1 MNVHSFQPWPHRHIH
16 TPRSR
21 SSNDNDGFLP
31 PSKGTLRVTALGSQN
46 TTWGE
51 NLRILTVGILQK
63 LVPKSGSETKQNHG
77 AHVFLEMSSKKIQ
90 TGSKCCELIRKKTC
104 CWLLRFVSKKSKWNE
119 HLRNAKVSI
128 FPSNTKIV
136 CCHSQHKHISKKS
149 TQKPS
154 CRTSPKPSREIFWG
168 IFRHCPLRR
177 CAILSAWL
185 MMRMVSCKFCHAC

>member
-1 MNVHSFQPWPHRHIH
+1 MNVHSFQPWPHTHIH

-51 NLRILTVGILQK
+51 NLRILTVGILQN

-119 HLRNAKVSI
+119 HLRNAKISI
-128 FPSNTKIV
+128 FF
-136 CCHSQHKHISKKS
+136 HQ
-149 TQKPS
+149 TQKLFFATANTN
-154 CRTSPKPSREIFWG
+154 TSQRNPHKNPAAERHQNPAARFFWG
-168 IFRHCPLRR
+168 GHFSTLPVAALRHSLRL
-177 CAILSAWL
+177 ADDANG
-185 MMRMVSCKFCHAC
+185 